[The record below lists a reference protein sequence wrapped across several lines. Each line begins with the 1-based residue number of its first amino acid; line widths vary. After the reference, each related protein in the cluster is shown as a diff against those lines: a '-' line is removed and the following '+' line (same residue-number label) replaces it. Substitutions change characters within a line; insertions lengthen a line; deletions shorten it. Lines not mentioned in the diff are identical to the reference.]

1 MSVDIRAN
9 VGQII
14 IGTKTFA
21 YCTGI
26 EVNSDDN
33 PIKVFAGDRKY
44 PVYVG
49 AGNSEMTITVDAAE
63 YKADDT
69 YILETVKQNQEAV
82 TVQLETGE
90 RGGGIA
96 ATSYDNCVVTNYTVT
111 SASGSEVKARIIL
124 SRQAAS

>member
-1 MSVDIRAN
+1 MADIKAN
-9 VGQII
+9 TGKII
-14 IGTKTFA
+14 VGTKTFA

-26 EVNSDDN
+26 EINSDDN

-49 AGNSEMTITVDAAE
+49 AGNSELTITIDAAE
-63 YKADDT
+63 YKADET
-69 YILETVKQNQEAV
+69 YILETIKQNQLPV
-82 TVQLETGE
+82 TVQIQTGE

-96 ATSYDNCVVTNYTVT
+96 ATSYTNCVVTNYTVT

-124 SRQAAS
+124 SKQADS

>member
-1 MSVDIRAN
+1 MSADIKAN
-9 VGQII
+9 VGKII
-14 IGTKTFA
+14 VGTKTFA

-49 AGNSEMTITVDAAE
+49 AGNSEMTITIDAAE
-63 YKADDT
+63 YKADDA
-69 YILETVKQNQEAV
+69 YILETIKQNQIPV
-82 TVQLETGE
+82 TAELQTGE

-111 SASGSEVKARIIL
+111 SANGAEVKARIIL